1 MKDIPDKLKGS
12 PIMTSMGLVALV
24 ATALTGIGT
33 ITGVYDSAHTSQ
45 TELDVVISTVAE
57 YSVQSTC
64 QSLRIQISL
73 VEQAIWQMDQAGDN
87 SQRLVDK
94 RRELRDLLAQYNDLN
109 CASVLARI

>member
-1 MKDIPDKLKGS
+1 MSFPDKLKGS
-12 PIMTSMGLVALV
+12 PIMTSMALV
-24 ATALTGIGT
+24 AIIASALTGIGT
-33 ITGVYDSAHTSQ
+33 ITGVYDAAHTTQ
-45 TELDVVISTVAE
+45 VELDVVNATVTE

-73 VEQAIWQMDQAGDN
+73 VEQAIWQMEQAGDD

-94 RRELRDLLAQYNDLN
+94 ESELRDLLSRYRTLN